1 MLAIVNVLGT
11 LTVGLCAFL
20 LLRAYA
26 RVRQRL
32 LLWSG
37 LCFVGLTISNAIL
50 FVDLAMCRGQ
60 LVHVAAERR
69 GDVHAAVAV
78 RPDIRER
85 LTCSKDFCSA

>member
-1 MLAIVNVLGT
+1 MLAIVNALGT

-37 LCFVGLTISNAIL
+37 LCFVGLASSNAVL
-50 FVDLAMCRGQ
+50 FFDLAIAPADVNLYTWR
-60 LVHVAAERR
+60 LAIAALSMLLLLYGLIFES
-69 GDVHAAVAV
+69 D
-78 RPDIRER
+78 
-85 LTCSKDFCSA
+85 

>member
-1 MLAIVNVLGT
+1 MLAIVNILGT

-20 LLRAYA
+20 LLRAYG

-50 FVDLAMCRGQ
+50 FVDLSLFPGASWYTWRLG
-60 LVHVAAERR
+60 VAAMSMLLLLYGLIFES
-69 GDVHAAVAV
+69 D
-78 RPDIRER
+78 
-85 LTCSKDFCSA
+85 

>member
-1 MLAIVNVLGT
+1 MLAIVNALGT

-37 LCFVGLTISNAIL
+37 LCFVGLALSNAVL
-50 FVDLAMCRGQ
+50 FFDLAVVPEDVSLYTWR
-60 LVHVAAERR
+60 LAIAA
-69 GDVHAAVAV
+69 
-78 RPDIRER
+78 
-85 LTCSKDFCSA
+85 CSMLLLLYGLIFESD

>member
-1 MLAIVNVLGT
+1 MLAIVNALGT

-37 LCFVGLTISNAIL
+37 LCFAGLMVSNAVL
-50 FVDLAMCRGQ
+50 FVDLAIVPADVSLYPWRLGI
-60 LVHVAAERR
+60 AASSMLLLLYGLIFES
-69 GDVHAAVAV
+69 D
-78 RPDIRER
+78 
-85 LTCSKDFCSA
+85 

>member
-1 MLAIVNVLGT
+1 MLAIVNALGT

-37 LCFVGLTISNAIL
+37 LCFGGLALSNAVL
-50 FVDLAMCRGQ
+50 FFDLAI
-60 LVHVAAERR
+60 VPAEISLYTLRLAI
-69 GDVHAAVAV
+69 AAVSMLLLLYGLIFES
-78 RPDIRER
+78 D
-85 LTCSKDFCSA
+85 

>member
-1 MLAIVNVLGT
+1 MLAVVNALGT

-37 LCFVGLTISNAIL
+37 LCFAGLTVANAVL
-50 FVDLAMCRGQ
+50 FADLAIVPADVNLYTLR
-60 LVHVAAERR
+60 LAIAAFSMLLLLYGLIFES
-69 GDVHAAVAV
+69 D
-78 RPDIRER
+78 
-85 LTCSKDFCSA
+85 

>member
-1 MLAIVNVLGT
+1 MLAIVNALGT

-37 LCFVGLTISNAIL
+37 LCFAGLMASNAVL
-50 FVDLAMCRGQ
+50 FVDLAIVPDVSLYPWRLGI
-60 LVHVAAERR
+60 AAFSMLLLLYGLIFES
-69 GDVHAAVAV
+69 D
-78 RPDIRER
+78 
-85 LTCSKDFCSA
+85 

>member
-1 MLAIVNVLGT
+1 MLAIVNALGT

-37 LCFVGLTISNAIL
+37 LCFVGLAVSNAVL
-50 FVDLAMCRGQ
+50 FFDLAIIPADVSLYTWR
-60 LVHVAAERR
+60 LAIAAFSMLLLLYGLIFES
-69 GDVHAAVAV
+69 D
-78 RPDIRER
+78 
-85 LTCSKDFCSA
+85 

>member
-1 MLAIVNVLGT
+1 MLAIVNILGT

-37 LCFVGLTISNAIL
+37 LCFVGLAISNAIL
-50 FVDLAMCRGQ
+50 FVDLA
-60 LVHVAAERR
+60 LVPSITLYTWRMSVAAASMLLLLYGLIFES
-69 GDVHAAVAV
+69 D
-78 RPDIRER
+78 
-85 LTCSKDFCSA
+85 

>member
-1 MLAIVNVLGT
+1 MLAIVNALGT

-37 LCFVGLTISNAIL
+37 LCFVGLAISNAVL
-50 FVDLAMCRGQ
+50 FFDLAIVPADVSLYTWR
-60 LVHVAAERR
+60 LAIAAFSMLLLLYGLIFES
-69 GDVHAAVAV
+69 D
-78 RPDIRER
+78 
-85 LTCSKDFCSA
+85 

>member
-1 MLAIVNVLGT
+1 MLAIVNALGT

-37 LCFVGLTISNAIL
+37 LCFVGLAISNAVL
-50 FVDLAMCRGQ
+50 FFDLAVVPADVNLYTWR
-60 LVHVAAERR
+60 LAIAAFSMLLLLYGLIFES
-69 GDVHAAVAV
+69 D
-78 RPDIRER
+78 
-85 LTCSKDFCSA
+85 

>member
-1 MLAIVNVLGT
+1 MLAIVNILGT

-37 LCFVGLTISNAIL
+37 LCFVGLTISNAVL
-50 FVDLAMCRGQ
+50 FVDLA
-60 LVHVAAERR
+60 LVPPR
-69 GDVHAAVAV
+69 
-78 RPDIRER
+78 
-85 LTCSKDFCSA
+85 SACTRCG

>member
-1 MLAIVNVLGT
+1 MLAVVNALGT

-37 LCFVGLTISNAIL
+37 LCFTGLTVANAVL
-50 FVDLAMCRGQ
+50 FTDLA
-60 LVHVAAERR
+60 LVPSDISLYTLRLAIAAFSVLLLLYGLIFES
-69 GDVHAAVAV
+69 D
-78 RPDIRER
+78 
-85 LTCSKDFCSA
+85 